1 MARKAVVKKV
11 VTKGSV
17 IPKIMA
23 KGKDIDPNE
32 KWLKMKAD
40 FDLEDDEM
48 PKHLQAE
55 IANWN
60 ARRPAGKSGLT
71 KAKPNKPLNHIMVAE
86 ATLKSLVYPATPQA
100 VKVCKGPDCGDLF
113 RTSYEYMSYC
123 SDYCRL
129 QGLAGFG
136 IEWID
141 DQWSNKNEV
150 ELWMGNVPP
159 GTIPQSVLAV
169 MKYLVLDSEERAGV
183 VIDPWNPGLPKSAP
197 VVSKPVEP
205 AIERIEQPIPAQ
217 PQSIPPRLSVK
228 DRLAQIRRER
238 VPSTVN

>member
-1 MARKAVVKKV
+1 MGRKAVLKKV

-23 KGKDIDPNE
+23 KGKDADPNE
-32 KWLKMKAD
+32 KWLRMKAD

-48 PKHLQAE
+48 PAHLAAE

-60 ARRPAGKSGLT
+60 ARPKTKTGLSR
-71 KAKPNKPLNHIMVAE
+71 AKPNKPLNHIMIAE
-86 ATLKSLVYPATPQA
+86 ATLKSLVYPATPQV
-100 VKVCKGPDCGDLF
+100 VKVCKGTDCGDLF
-113 RTSYEYMSYC
+113 RTAYEYMSYC

-129 QGLAGFG
+129 TGLAQFG

-141 DQWSNKNEV
+141 DQWATKNEV

-169 MKYLVLDSEERAGV
+169 MKYLVLDSEAQSGV
-183 VIDPWNPGLPKSAP
+183 VIDPWNPKLQKSVVAESAP
-197 VVSKPVEP
+197 IVPEAVQIEP
-205 AIERIEQPIPAQ
+205 LKIPQPE
-217 PQSIPPRLSVK
+217 STLPRLSASE
-228 DRLAQIRRER
+228 RIAQLRARTI
-238 VPSTVN
+238 PGK